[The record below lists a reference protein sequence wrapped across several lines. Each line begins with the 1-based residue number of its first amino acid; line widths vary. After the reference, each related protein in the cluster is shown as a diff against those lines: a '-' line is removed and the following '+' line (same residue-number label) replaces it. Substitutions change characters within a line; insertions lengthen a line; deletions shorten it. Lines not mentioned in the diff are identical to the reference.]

1 MLTLGFLSILELTP
15 IFDVIEQPVAM
26 DAAPVEP
33 KVLRLLIMAS
43 RTRRFATEPLRLRCC
58 CCGGR
63 GGFAPPPHTAVTLA
77 AVNAAAA
84 VVAPILGIAR
94 HALPRHGCRCACG
107 ITAPGATAVGAAPPL
122 RSAGA
127 TAVGAAVTAPLPLTS
142 TPRVS
147 SDPPSKGP
155 LRCPAV
161 GCLVDCCDVPTGGG
175 DCCLEDCGV
184 PTGGGDCT
192 PGLFD
197 GER

>member
-94 HALPRHGCRCACG
+94 HDSRG
-107 ITAPGATAVGAAPPL
+107 TAA
-122 RSAGA
+122 
-127 TAVGAAVTAPLPLTS
+127 
-142 TPRVS
+142 
-147 SDPPSKGP
+147 
-155 LRCPAV
+155 
-161 GCLVDCCDVPTGGG
+161 
-175 DCCLEDCGV
+175 GV
-184 PTGGGDCT
+184 PVASPLQVQRLWVRHHPSALQGQR
-192 PGLFD
+192 LWV
-197 GER
+197 RL